1 MPTFIGYSTIDK
13 YKDYTVTDFELVKRD
28 LLNVLN
34 IRQGEMPGRPEV
46 GTSMWS
52 LIYEPQSPSTSKAI
66 NTEIQRVVAQDP
78 RIQISDINVY
88 SQENGILIE
97 LEIDTVQG
105 QDAELLRVFFDQQQQ
120 RAAFSDV

>member
-1 MPTFIGYSTIDK
+1 MPTFIGYSTIGK
-13 YKDYTVTDFELVKRD
+13 YKDYTVTDFELIKRD

-52 LIYEPQSPSTSKAI
+52 LIYEPQSASTSKAI

-78 RIQISDINVY
+78 RIQISDISVF

-97 LEIDTVQG
+97 LEVDTVQG

-120 RAAFSDV
+120 RASFSDV

>member
-1 MPTFIGYSTIDK
+1 MPTFIRYSTIGK
-13 YKDYTVTDFELVKRD
+13 YKDYTVTDFELIKRD

-52 LIYEPQSPSTSKAI
+52 LIYEPQSASTSKAI

-78 RIQISDINVY
+78 RIQISDISVF

-97 LEIDTVQG
+97 LEVDTVQG

-120 RAAFSDV
+120 RASFSDV

>member
-13 YKDYTVTDFELVKRD
+13 YKDYTVTDFELIKRD

-88 SQENGILIE
+88 AQENGILIE

>member
-1 MPTFIGYSTIDK
+1 MPTFIGYSTIGK
-13 YKDYTVTDFELVKRD
+13 YKDYTVTDFELIKRD

-52 LIYEPQSPSTSKAI
+52 LIYEPQSPSTTKAI
-66 NTEIQRVVAQDP
+66 NSEIQRVVAQDP
-78 RIQISDINVY
+78 RIQINDLNVY
-88 SQENGILIE
+88 AQENGILIE
-97 LEIDTVQG
+97 LEVDTVQG

-120 RAAFSDV
+120 RASFSDV

>member
-1 MPTFIGYSTIDK
+1 MPTFIGYSTIGK
-13 YKDYTVTDFELVKRD
+13 YKDYTVTDFELIKRD

-52 LIYEPQSPSTSKAI
+52 LIYEPQSASTSKAI

-78 RIQISDINVY
+78 RIQISDISVF

-97 LEIDTVQG
+97 LEVDTVQG
-105 QDAELLRVFFDQQQQ
+105 QDAGLLRVFFDQQQQ
-120 RAAFSDV
+120 RASFSDV

>member
-1 MPTFIGYSTIDK
+1 MPTFIGYSTIGK
-13 YKDYTVTDFELVKRD
+13 YKDYTVTDFELIKRD

-52 LIYEPQSPSTSKAI
+52 LIYEPQSASTSKAI
-66 NTEIQRVVAQDP
+66 NTEIPRVVAQDP
-78 RIQISDINVY
+78 RIQISDISVF

-97 LEIDTVQG
+97 LEVDTVQG

-120 RAAFSDV
+120 RASFSDV